1 MRIFIRTSKW
11 AIWARRLAS
20 LSVPLLILPVVFYR
34 LGQIDNVMFLASLAV
49 GFGVVALTLALAVVA
64 IVHLWNSGYLGWP
77 MAVFAL
83 FVGLVCMA
91 PFAYAGLQA
100 ERYPFANDVATAP
113 RETLPLVLDAV
124 TRTMPP
130 PVPLP
135 PDEAAIAFPNAHT
148 RNYPLTA
155 EQTYEMALLL
165 VTQRG
170 WDVRLSRAPAGIGG
184 EGRLNARVTT
194 LIGWRDEVVLHV
206 RPDAAGSEVDMRS
219 VSLDA
224 PHDLGGNGR
233 RIEDFLATLDA
244 EITILLR
251 DSPNIT
257 QPVPDLDDDLLPPVE
272 AGD

>member
-1 MRIFIRTSKW
+1 LRIFIRTSKW

-20 LSVPLLILPVVFYR
+20 LSIPLLFLPVVLYR
-34 LGQIDNVMFLASLAV
+34 IGQIDNAMFLASLAV
-49 GFGVVALTLALAVVA
+49 AFGAVALTLVLAVVA
-64 IVHLWNSGYLGWP
+64 IAHLWNSGYLGWP

-83 FVGLVCMA
+83 FVGLICIA
-91 PFAYAGLQA
+91 PFAYAGFQI

-124 TRTMPP
+124 TRAMAS

-135 PDEAAIAFPNAHT
+135 AEEAAIAFPNAHT

-155 EQTYEMALLL
+155 EQTYEMVLLL

-170 WDVRLSRAPAGIGG
+170 WDVRLSRAPSGIGSD
-184 EGRLNARVTT
+184 GRLNARVTT
-194 LIGWRDEVVLHV
+194 LIGWRDEVVLHI
-206 RPDAAGSEVDMRS
+206 RPDADGSEVDMRS

-233 RIEDFLATLDA
+233 RIEDFLGTLDA
-244 EITILLR
+244 EITTLLR
-251 DSPNIT
+251 DSPSIT
-257 QPVPDLDDDLLPPVE
+257 QPVPDAEADEPPPVE